1 MDKRNESAVLEECVA
16 YFKARPVY
24 EKLFRKVR
32 DKYGSLGHMGGTI
45 VLAGLDREE
54 RNQLSGFF
62 QKDYAENK
70 SITISAGAMEKCL
83 QDSRFSEITWE
94 EILEAYFGEPLT
106 VKKEERQK
114 QSEKRKDFFGK
125 LLSGYPEGEGKD
137 WLESVLR
144 ERKEGYLLIMQ
155 LYRESPEKLSDVL
168 GYVMKADT
176 CLPEKSERK
185 KPEFLA
191 VFASKVTGNP
201 HYFDDGRVGGKLL
214 SAYLKERFGKSR
226 PKEVSRAEYQYSVYY
241 EAGILKDG
249 VSNDVLAYGI
259 HGYRADGTVH
269 MGLEG
274 FLENQEPVKL
284 TLQTIGNL
292 ERIEGQAGMVYV
304 VENPTEFSVL
314 VSEFPKGTFLCG
326 NGQLRLA
333 VLALMD
339 KFPEE
344 TVFWYAGD
352 FDPEGLLIAQ
362 RLKER
367 YQERLQLWNYCV
379 PWYEKHLSEVRL
391 DAGRVKKLERVR
403 ISELQ
408 EMKEAIGRERKAA
421 YQEAMIEKLC
431 LSLKRHSVGHE

>member
-1 MDKRNESAVLEECVA
+1 M
-16 YFKARPVY
+16 
-24 EKLFRKVR
+24 
-32 DKYGSLGHMGGTI
+32 
-45 VLAGLDREE
+45 
-54 RNQLSGFF
+54 
-62 QKDYAENK
+62 
-70 SITISAGAMEKCL
+70 
-83 QDSRFSEITWE
+83 
-94 EILEAYFGEPLT
+94 
-106 VKKEERQK
+106 
-114 QSEKRKDFFGK
+114 
-125 LLSGYPEGEGKD
+125 
-137 WLESVLR
+137 
-144 ERKEGYLLIMQ
+144 
-155 LYRESPEKLSDVL
+155 
-168 GYVMKADT
+168 
-176 CLPEKSERK
+176 
-185 KPEFLA
+185 
-191 VFASKVTGNP
+191 
-201 HYFDDGRVGGKLL
+201 
-214 SAYLKERFGKSR
+214 
-226 PKEVSRAEYQYSVYY
+226 
-241 EAGILKDG
+241 KDG

-304 VENPTEFSVL
+304 VENPTVFSVL